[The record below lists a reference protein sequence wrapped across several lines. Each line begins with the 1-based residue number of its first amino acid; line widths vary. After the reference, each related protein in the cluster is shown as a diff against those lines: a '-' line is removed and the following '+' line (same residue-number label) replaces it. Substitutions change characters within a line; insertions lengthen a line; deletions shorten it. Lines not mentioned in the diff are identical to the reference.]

1 MQQIYLDHN
10 STTPIDPVVVDAMM
24 DCFRSGYVNP
34 ASQHRM
40 GQTAR
45 KQLEA
50 HRVQILSRLGGVTG
64 GMQADRL
71 VFTSGGTE
79 SNNLA
84 LIGLAR
90 AAWQRRQSDDP
101 TARPGTVLVS
111 AIEHPSVVG
120 AAEHLSRL
128 GFNIVTI
135 GADSRGQVQADRLAE
150 LLDNHADTD
159 LVSVMLANNETGVIQ
174 PVARVAEMCRS
185 KRVVCHTDAVQ
196 AVGKIPVSFRNL
208 GVDALSLTAHK
219 FGGPRGIGGL
229 ILHHGIDPEP
239 ILFGGFQQM
248 GSRPGTEDLALV
260 IGLATA
266 LNIYHEHPER
276 MQRVANLRDALQA
289 RLENELSD
297 AVVIGRDVPR
307 VPPTLNIA
315 FKGVDRQA
323 ALMACDLAGLAIST
337 GSACA
342 SGSSEPSP
350 VLIAMGLD
358 KEVVEGA
365 LRISL
370 GVTNSPV
377 EIEETARRII
387 NVVNGLRQRK

>member
-50 HRVQILSRLGGVTG
+50 HRVQILSRLGGVTA

-229 ILHHGIDPEP
+229 ILHHGIEPEP

-358 KEVVEGA
+358 REVVEGA